1 MPSPMATG
9 FKDVRESAMAFAKEN
24 ADSVFTFAGKVCNAK
39 SPQEILTLQTQF
51 AQDRMQAFVTQTQQ
65 LFSVIEETIQKW
77 ERGAMGVEMS
87 VMPSNLMT
95 ASFKD
100 VQDRA
105 VEIAKTNAES
115 GSALA
120 LVEKITN
127 AQNFQEI
134 LTLQARFAQEKME
147 AYATQM
153 QELQRLIGE
162 TLQKLQRG

>member
-1 MPSPMATG
+1 MADNKYEIPQAVRDFAEQNTKLGYELTDFVTKAMDAWIGAMPSPMATG

-51 AQDRMQAFVTQTQQ
+51 AHDRMQTLVTQTQQ

-77 ERGAMGVEMS
+77 KRGAMGVEMS

-120 LVEKITN
+120 LVENITN
-127 AQNFQEI
+127 A
-134 LTLQARFAQEKME
+134 
-147 AYATQM
+147 
-153 QELQRLIGE
+153 
-162 TLQKLQRG
+162 